1 MYLFKLGIDLF
12 KFLVIACVFCK
23 IVNLHFS
30 VFAASSLHSEG
41 ESALARTGTFFG
53 GLYQDV
59 KRRGKLYI
67 SDFRDGFNLHTLF
80 TSLSLYFAL
89 FATNIAFGGLLE
101 DKTGGQ
107 LGVTEVIFAA
117 SACSILF
124 ALFAGQP
131 IMIIGATGP
140 ILVFEQ
146 SIYEV
151 SINFDNNCT
160 IKWSLPY
167 PDLPGGHIET

>member
-1 MYLFKLGIDLF
+1 MFN
-12 KFLVIACVFCK
+12 FLVA
-23 IVNLHFS
+23 LS
-30 VFAASSLHSEG
+30 AASSSHSEG
-41 ESALARTGTFFG
+41 ESSLARTGTFFG
-53 GLYQDV
+53 GLYQDI
-59 KRRGKLYI
+59 KRRGKFYI

-80 TSLSLYFAL
+80 TSIFLYFAL

-101 DKTGGQ
+101 NKTGGE

-117 SACSILF
+117 SACSILL

-131 IMIIGATGP
+131 MMIIGATGP

-151 SINFDNNCT
+151 NINLT
-160 IKWSLPY
+160 LRY
-167 PDLPGGHIET
+167 PDVPDGFLSLSMTYKFCSVNCYIFSGVPSL

>member
-1 MYLFKLGIDLF
+1 MI
-12 KFLVIACVFCK
+12 
-23 IVNLHFS
+23 
-30 VFAASSLHSEG
+30 
-41 ESALARTGTFFG
+41 
-53 GLYQDV
+53 
-59 KRRGKLYI
+59 
-67 SDFRDGFNLHTLF
+67 
-80 TSLSLYFAL
+80 
-89 FATNIAFGGLLE
+89 ATNIAFGGILE

-131 IMIIGATGP
+131 IMILGATGP

-151 SINFDNNCT
+151 NNYYIYCRILKVAFT
-160 IKWSLPY
+160 LPAR
-167 PDLPGGHIET
+167 HV

>member
-1 MYLFKLGIDLF
+1 M
-12 KFLVIACVFCK
+12 
-23 IVNLHFS
+23 
-30 VFAASSLHSEG
+30 
-41 ESALARTGTFFG
+41 ARTGTFFG

-59 KRRGKLYI
+59 KRRGKFYL

-80 TSLSLYFAL
+80 ASLVLYFAMI
-89 FATNIAFGGLLE
+89 ATNIAFGGILE

-107 LGVTEVIFAA
+107 LGVTEVIVAA

-131 IMIIGATGP
+131 IMILGATGP

-151 SINFDNNCT
+151 NINFSHTECH
-160 IKWSLPY
+160 LPATRKCNSTLLHKFKIQLCQ
-167 PDLPGGHIET
+167 D

>member
-1 MYLFKLGIDLF
+1 M
-12 KFLVIACVFCK
+12 
-23 IVNLHFS
+23 
-30 VFAASSLHSEG
+30 
-41 ESALARTGTFFG
+41 
-53 GLYQDV
+53 
-59 KRRGKLYI
+59 
-67 SDFRDGFNLHTLF
+67 
-80 TSLSLYFAL
+80 
-89 FATNIAFGGLLE
+89 E
-101 DKTGGQ
+101 DKTKSE

-131 IMIIGATGP
+131 MMIIGATGP

-151 SINFDNNCT
+151 ILTLTAICM

-167 PDLPGGHIET
+167 PGVSVKFELGSWLEKNIKQFYEQGAVRNLSLIT

>member
-1 MYLFKLGIDLF
+1 MVSKVPIVCF
-12 KFLVIACVFCK
+12 CVRLLTFP
-23 IVNLHFS
+23 VALS
-30 VFAASSLHSEG
+30 TESSSHSEG

-53 GLYQDV
+53 GLFQDV
-59 KRRGKLYI
+59 KRRSKFYI

-80 TSLSLYFAL
+80 ASIFLYFAL

-101 DKTGGQ
+101 DKTEGW

-117 SACSILF
+117 CACSILLG
-124 ALFAGQP
+124 LFAGQP
-131 IMIIGATGP
+131 MMIIGATGP

-151 SINFDNNCT
+151 N
-160 IKWSLPY
+160 IKKPLAQC
-167 PDLPGGHIET
+167 

>member
-1 MYLFKLGIDLF
+1 MFPMIFNLDL
-12 KFLVIACVFCK
+12 I
-23 IVNLHFS
+23 S
-30 VFAASSLHSEG
+30 VFAASSSHSEG
-41 ESALARTGTFFG
+41 DSALARTGTFFG

-59 KRRGKLYI
+59 KRRGKFYI

-80 TSLSLYFAL
+80 ASLFLYFAF
-89 FATNIAFGGLLE
+89 FATNVAFGGLLE

-131 IMIIGATGP
+131 VMIIGATGP

-151 SINFDNNCT
+151 NI
-160 IKWSLPY
+160 
-167 PDLPGGHIET
+167 DLLTRSCKEEIGQEGG

>member
-1 MYLFKLGIDLF
+1 M
-12 KFLVIACVFCK
+12 FLVKACLFPK
-23 IVNLHFS
+23 ILDLYFIS
-30 VFAASSLHSEG
+30 VFAASSSHSEG
-41 ESALARTGTFFG
+41 DSALARTGTFFG

-59 KRRGKLYI
+59 KRRSKFYV
-67 SDFRDGFNLHTLF
+67 SDFRDGFNLHTLLA
-80 TSLSLYFAL
+80 SLFLYFAMI
-89 FATNIAFGGLLE
+89 ATNIAFGGILE

-107 LGVTEVIFAA
+107 LGVTEVIVAA

-131 IMIIGATGP
+131 IMILGATGP

-151 SINFDNNCT
+151 KVTLTT
-160 IKWSLPY
+160 ILLQDFKGSLY
-167 PDLPGGHIET
+167 PTRFFFV